1 MTSYSLVSQEWIAT
15 SPLISSDTDTRP
27 FELLTNEQVRLD
39 ETHEV
44 TSRHPLQHIRSF
56 CTVTANRIE
65 ANRIRARLTRTEVA
79 DHIGMTLSAL
89 NDIIA
94 ARKVITPLAAAR
106 LKNLLKRDIQLY
118 PVIPSQTTN
127 AVRTTQKQTN

>member
-1 MTSYSLVSQEWIAT
+1 MTSYSLVSQQWIAT
-15 SPLISSDTDTRP
+15 SPLISTDTDTRP
-27 FELLTNEQVRLD
+27 FELTNEQVRLD

-44 TSRHPLQHIRSF
+44 TRRHPLQHIRSF

-79 DHIGMTLSAL
+79 EHIGMTLSAL
-89 NDIIA
+89 NDVIA
-94 ARKVITPLAAAR
+94 ARRVITPLAAAQ
-106 LKNLLKRDIQLY
+106 LKNLFKRDIQLY

-127 AVRTTQKQTN
+127 VARATQKQAT